1 MNHKMSLVG
10 LLRRSLQAGV
20 LALLIAPTALAQ
32 VTTGTVSGTVKDEQG
47 GVIPG
52 AGVTLIS
59 ESQNTRTAPVT
70 TTPVGDFVF
79 VNVPTDTYTIEIVM
93 PGFRTL
99 RRPGVAVSPG
109 ARVAV
114 GTLTIQVGGATD
126 TVNVTAET
134 PVIQAASGERSF
146 TVETAAVENLPIQ
159 SRSFTALAE
168 LAPGVSGTQRIGG
181 GGGTNVMMD
190 GVSTLDTGS
199 NGVLLQMNV
208 ESIAEVKV
216 LTSGYQAEFGR
227 SSGLQMIAV
236 TKSGTNR
243 FHGSLYDVERNS
255 DWNANSRVNILNGD
269 PKTVSRQRDW
279 GYSIGGPVGRPG
291 GNNKLFFFYA
301 QEFQPR
307 TAGGNVVR
315 YRMPTLLERQGDF
328 SQSTDNN
335 GNLYPYI
342 KDPLLPGACSPTSQ
356 AGCFQDG
363 GVLGRIPAGRLYQ
376 PGVNILNTW
385 PLPNLTDIPAG
396 QSYNFEVTRPSE
408 TAIGWQPAVRLD
420 YQVASS
426 LRTSFKYSGF
436 IQRNKTFNGTL
447 PGFNDTRMQDPVIS
461 TIAATVNYTVTPT
474 TFVEAT
480 WGRSRNALAGCGVG
494 NGGPTFCTSAIPMNP
509 ISNRFNAG
517 LGDLPFLFPDAGVI
531 NPDYY
536 AFTAF
541 NKVNPPAWDGTQIL
555 FPPTFSWGNRIANAP
570 PSNGFTSFLN
580 TNVTQDFA
588 SSITHLAGR
597 HTLKAGFY
605 LNHAYKA
612 VNIRG
617 AASVPFGALNFDND
631 SVGTNPF
638 DTSFGFA
645 NAVIGSFSSYVQSNA
660 FVETNAIYNNIEGY
674 VQDTWKVN
682 QRLTLDYG
690 LRLVHQQPQ
699 HDRLDQASNFLPE
712 RWTAGDAPA
721 IYVAGCA
728 NGVYPCSGANR
739 QAMNPLTGALLGPNS
754 SVAIGT
760 LVPDSGNLTNGLA
773 RQGQGIV
780 DTNYI
785 WPTLGFAPRFGLAY
799 DVTGEQRIVLRGG
812 AGLFF
817 DRTRGDQT
825 ISAAAAPPTSR
836 TNTIRFAQLQ
846 TLGTA
851 GLATEGVPNLGGMW
865 EYESGALPSSTQWN
879 AGVQFALPWAMAF
892 DASYVGQHS
901 FHTPELVDINA
912 IDYGAAFMPENRDPT
927 QAASN
932 AATSVVA
939 TNPNSVRPFR
949 GYADITMALQRGWET
964 YHSIQLSL
972 NRRFSNGVSFGF
984 NDTISLYDHRSTPV
998 RLQHAADGSFTERA
1012 DQAQADALL
1021 GTAIGQVHV
1030 MKANFVW
1037 DLFDLEREGHLGRA
1051 LGLIV
1056 NDWQL
1061 SGVWTAATG
1070 GSYDASVSYQTGGS
1084 VSVTGSPT
1092 AGGRLQIVGD
1102 PGSGCSGDVYRQF
1115 NTAAFAAP
1123 VAPSVGL
1130 ESGAGYLRGCFSN
1143 VLDLAIA
1150 RNIRLGAAR
1159 NLQFRV
1165 DVFNAPNLA
1174 GITGRNTTMNIASPT
1189 DPTVRNLPF
1198 DANGNLITARSL
1210 PRGAGFGVANNYQS
1224 PRSVQAQVRFSF

>member
-1 MNHKMSLVG
+1 
-10 LLRRSLQAGV
+10 
-20 LALLIAPTALAQ
+20 
-32 VTTGTVSGTVKDEQG
+32 
-47 GVIPG
+47 
-52 AGVTLIS
+52 
-59 ESQNTRTAPVT
+59 
-70 TTPVGDFVF
+70 
-79 VNVPTDTYTIEIVM
+79 
-93 PGFRTL
+93 
-99 RRPGVAVSPG
+99 
-109 ARVAV
+109 
-114 GTLTIQVGGATD
+114 
-126 TVNVTAET
+126 
-134 PVIQAASGERSF
+134 
-146 TVETAAVENLPIQ
+146 
-159 SRSFTALAE
+159 
-168 LAPGVSGTQRIGG
+168 
-181 GGGTNVMMD
+181 
-190 GVSTLDTGS
+190 
-199 NGVLLQMNV
+199 
-208 ESIAEVKV
+208 
-216 LTSGYQAEFGR
+216 
-227 SSGLQMIAV
+227 
-236 TKSGTNR
+236 
-243 FHGSLYDVERNS
+243 
-255 DWNANSRVNILNGD
+255 
-269 PKTVSRQRDW
+269 
-279 GYSIGGPVGRPG
+279 
-291 GNNKLFFFYA
+291 
-301 QEFQPR
+301 
-307 TAGGNVVR
+307 
-315 YRMPTLLERQGDF
+315 
-328 SQSTDNN
+328 
-335 GNLYPYI
+335 
-342 KDPLLPGACSPTSQ
+342 
-356 AGCFQDG
+356 
-363 GVLGRIPAGRLYQ
+363 
-376 PGVNILNTW
+376 
-385 PLPNLTDIPAG
+385 
-396 QSYNFEVTRPSE
+396 
-408 TAIGWQPAVRLD
+408 
-420 YQVASS
+420 
-426 LRTSFKYSGF
+426 
-436 IQRNKTFNGTL
+436 
-447 PGFNDTRMQDPVIS
+447 
-461 TIAATVNYTVTPT
+461 
-474 TFVEAT
+474 
-480 WGRSRNALAGCGVG
+480 
-494 NGGPTFCTSAIPMNP
+494 
-509 ISNRFNAG
+509 
-517 LGDLPFLFPDAGVI
+517 
-531 NPDYY
+531 
-536 AFTAF
+536 
-541 NKVNPPAWDGTQIL
+541 
-555 FPPTFSWGNRIANAP
+555 
-570 PSNGFTSFLN
+570 
-580 TNVTQDFA
+580 
-588 SSITHLAGR
+588 
-597 HTLKAGFY
+597 
-605 LNHAYKA
+605 
-612 VNIRG
+612 
-617 AASVPFGALNFDND
+617 
-631 SVGTNPF
+631 
-638 DTSFGFA
+638 
-645 NAVIGSFSSYVQSNA
+645 
-660 FVETNAIYNNIEGY
+660 
-674 VQDTWKVN
+674 
-682 QRLTLDYG
+682 
-690 LRLVHQQPQ
+690 
-699 HDRLDQASNFLPE
+699 
-712 RWTAGDAPA
+712 
-721 IYVAGCA
+721 
-728 NGVYPCSGANR
+728 
-739 QAMNPLTGALLGPNS
+739 MNPLTGALLGPNS